1 MGTNTQGFF
10 LSTLLVSEI
19 SPQTHLCGTE
29 LAEAGNFSVFISIC
43 GEVKLLQT
51 ISSPEGSINLAYLW
65 VFNLTLVNSTT
76 DRNLYFWL
84 EPFYSKKK
92 K

>member
-1 MGTNTQGFF
+1 MDSNTQGFF

-51 ISSPEGSINLAYLW
+51 ISRVKVLTPEGSINVAYLW
-65 VFNLTLVNSTT
+65 SF
-76 DRNLYFWL
+76 
-84 EPFYSKKK
+84 
-92 K
+92 

>member
-1 MGTNTQGFF
+1 MDSNTQGFF

-29 LAEAGNFSVFISIC
+29 LAEAGNFSVVFISIC

-51 ISSPEGSINLAYLW
+51 ISRVKVLTPEGSINVAYLW
-65 VFNLTLVNSTT
+65 SF
-76 DRNLYFWL
+76 
-84 EPFYSKKK
+84 
-92 K
+92 